1 MNTYFVSNNDE
12 YADNVM
18 LVMAASPEDAAR
30 DFITDNYMEDAYGE
44 RVTVWEPKVTNF
56 KYEIATP
63 ELTLTK
69 V

>member
-1 MNTYFVSNNDE
+1 MTTYFVSNNDE
-12 YADNVM
+12 YSDNLARVE
-18 LVMAASPEDAAR
+18 AASAEDAAR
-30 DFITDNYMEDAYGE
+30 EFIADMYMEDEYGE
-44 RVTVWEPKVTNF
+44 VVIVWEPKVTNF